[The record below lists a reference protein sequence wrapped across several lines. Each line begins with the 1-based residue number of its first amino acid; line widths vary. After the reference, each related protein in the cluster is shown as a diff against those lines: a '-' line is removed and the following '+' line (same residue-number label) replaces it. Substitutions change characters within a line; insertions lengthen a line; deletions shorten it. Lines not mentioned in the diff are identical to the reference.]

1 MRAHLRIAI
10 DGPAGSGKST
20 IGERLA
26 KRLGYVYI
34 DTGAM
39 YRALTVLALAEG
51 IDPGDGEALGAL
63 AERVHMDVVP
73 PTVDDGRQYTV
84 LADGQDVTPS
94 LRIPTVEATTPQV
107 SGHPRVRRAIRARQ
121 RALADE
127 RGVVMV
133 GRDIGTAVLPDADLK
148 IYLVVSVDERARRRH
163 ADLVRA
169 LGGQAPSIAQVRAE
183 LARRDEQDAAQMQP
197 AADAVMIETDEMQA
211 DDVVERIVGMMG
223 HSYDGV

>member
-1 MRAHLRIAI
+1 MREHLKIAI

-26 KRLGYVYI
+26 QRLGYTYI

-39 YRALTVLALAEG
+39 YRALTVLALAKKIELS
-51 IDPGDGEALGAL
+51 DGVQLAAL
-63 AERVHMDVVP
+63 AERTHMDVLP
-73 PTVDDGRQYTV
+73 PAPGAIDGRQYTV
-84 LADGQDVTPS
+84 LVDGRDVTPE
-94 LRIPTVEATTPQV
+94 LRTPSVEAAV
-107 SGHPRVRRAIRARQ
+107 SLVSSHPEVRRIIRARQ

-148 IYLVVSVDERARRRH
+148 IYLDVSVEERARRRR

-169 LGGQAPSIAQVRAE
+169 LGDQAPAFEQVRAE
-183 LARRDEQDAAQMQP
+183 LARRDEQDAAQMRP
-197 AADAVMIETDEMQA
+197 ADDAVMLRTDALRA
-211 DDVVERIVGMMG
+211 DEVVEQIAQMVRAVA
-223 HSYDGV
+223 